1 MEQGDGSLSL
11 FHMRKQYAPAL
22 IERKERGDISP
33 SASNANVYST
43 SPFSSG
49 SNGFEVLGADT
60 EESDGPPYCVV
71 IPICEFGKGVHR

>member
-33 SASNANVYST
+33 SAPNANVYST

-49 SNGFEVLGADT
+49 SNGFEADT
-60 EESDGPPYCVV
+60 EESDGPLYCVV